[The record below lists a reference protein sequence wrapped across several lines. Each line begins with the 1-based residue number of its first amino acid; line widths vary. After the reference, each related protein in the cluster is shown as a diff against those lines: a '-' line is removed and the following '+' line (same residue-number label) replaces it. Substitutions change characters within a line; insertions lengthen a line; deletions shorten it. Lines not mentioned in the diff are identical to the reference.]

1 MPRALLAR
9 SLRAMFKTRLGIR
22 QPLMFAAIGVLSTL
36 AYALIYAA
44 LRETASAHVSN
55 LLALALTALAN
66 TQANRHFTFGVHGPA
81 GLVADHLGGLAAF
94 GVALAISSASISL
107 LQLTVPRPGIGLE
120 IAVLGFGNVVAA
132 ITRFVLLRL
141 WLERHQR
148 LVLNTRDRGR

>member
-1 MPRALLAR
+1 MPRAPWTR
-9 SLRAMFKTRLGIR
+9 SLGVMFKTRLGVR

-36 AYALIYAA
+36 AYALIYAV
-44 LRETASAHVSN
+44 LRETASAHASN
-55 LLALALTALAN
+55 LLALAMTALAN
-66 TQANRHFTFGVHGPA
+66 TQANRHFTFGVRGRT

-94 GVALAISSASISL
+94 AVALAISSASISL
-107 LQLTVPRPGIGLE
+107 LQLTVPTPGVGLE

-148 LVLNTRDRGR
+148 LVLNTRDRGG

>member
-1 MPRALLAR
+1 
-9 SLRAMFKTRLGIR
+9 MFKTRLGVR

-36 AYALIYAA
+36 AYALIYAV
-44 LRETASAHVSN
+44 LRETASAHASN
-55 LLALALTALAN
+55 LLALAMTALAN
-66 TQANRHFTFGVHGPA
+66 TQANRHFTFGVRGRT

-94 GVALAISSASISL
+94 AVALAISSASISL
-107 LQLTVPRPGIGLE
+107 LQLTVPTPGVGLE

-148 LVLNTRDRGR
+148 LVLNTRDRGG

>member
-1 MPRALLAR
+1 MPSALWAR

-22 QPLMFAAIGVLSTL
+22 QPLTFAAIGVLSTV
-36 AYALIYAA
+36 AYVLVYAA

-55 LLALALTALAN
+55 LLALAITALAN
-66 TQANRHFTFGVHGPA
+66 TQANRHFTFGVRGRA

-107 LQLTVPRPGIGLE
+107 LQLTVPTPGVRLE
-120 IAVLGFGNVVAA
+120 LAVLAFGMAVAT

-141 WLERHQR
+141 WFERHQR
-148 LVLNTRDRGR
+148 LILDTRDRGR